1 MGIAFVVLVLTA
13 AWGLMPDEFSQ
24 AEELRLEMDG
34 AVSEVASDA
43 VQKENPTLVVRGMRD
58 ANSDKGKA
66 VLNPF
71 SPDHSSGTVQ
81 KDAVSADY
89 SEAGK
94 KASAGKANM
103 SQQVREK
110 AVDGVSAAD
119 ERKVRLIGILL
130 GDKSVAVIDV
140 NNKQVSLTIG
150 EEQAGVQLLSVD
162 SDSALVKTSAGQ
174 QRLFL

>member
-1 MGIAFVVLVLTA
+1 MGIAFAVLVLTA
-13 AWGLMPDEFSQ
+13 VWGMMPDELSQ
-24 AEELRLEMDG
+24 AEEMRLEMDG
-34 AVSEVASDA
+34 AISEEMPKA
-43 VQKENPTLVVRGMRD
+43 VQKENPTLVVRGMKS

-81 KDAVSADY
+81 KDAVSANY
-89 SEAGK
+89 SGAGK

-103 SQQVREK
+103 SQQTEEK
-110 AVDGVSAAD
+110 AVDSVSAAD

-130 GDKSVAVIDV
+130 GDKSIAVIDV
-140 NNKQVSLTIG
+140 NNKQISLTTG
-150 EEQAGVQLLSVD
+150 EEQAGVQLLSVN
-162 SDSALVKTSAGQ
+162 SDSAVVKTSAGQ